1 MADITVIPVWR
12 RGAAE
17 EGVQAQAQAQAPGPV
32 HKEGTR
38 EQRRLKGF
46 KFKFLV
52 STALV
57 ELPEWS
63 TLESNSCILARR
75 HM

>member
-1 MADITVIPVWR
+1 MADIAVIPVWR

-17 EGVQAQAQAQAPGPV
+17 EGVQAQASGPV
-32 HKEGTR
+32 HKEGTW